1 MAESAPVP
9 DTPRDPGAG
18 AADGAAG
25 GAAPAAAAPAGAKG
39 AKAAKAGATGAKGA
53 KAGATGAKG
62 RPRKRRRAKGWVPDQ
77 HGAWFMVT
85 IPVLL
90 GVLFAPAWIHIPLL
104 ATWWAGYF
112 AFFAAGIWMR
122 SRFRANN
129 RPPVVAYGSA
139 TAVAGV
145 LTLLLDWRLLIW
157 APVYAPLVAIAVY
170 ETWRRRPR
178 SLLSGWSTVIAACLM
193 LPVAAWAGGHPLDA
207 RVIAV
212 TGVLTVYYLGT
223 VPYVKT
229 LIRER
234 GDRSWLMFSLA
245 FHALAVVAAVAGA
258 AAGRIH
264 WLVPVVALLL
274 AGRAWWM
281 PHEAARRGTPWRPRT
296 IGVSEMAVSAV
307 VILAAVL
314 PA

>member
-1 MAESAPVP
+1 M
-9 DTPRDPGAG
+9 
-18 AADGAAG
+18 
-25 GAAPAAAAPAGAKG
+25 
-39 AKAAKAGATGAKGA
+39 
-53 KAGATGAKG
+53 
-62 RPRKRRRAKGWVPDQ
+62 PDQ

-85 IPVLL
+85 VPVLL

-104 ATWWAGYF
+104 TTWWAGYF

-122 SRFRANN
+122 SRFRASN
-129 RPPVVAYGSA
+129 RPPVVAYGTV

-157 APVYAPLVAIAVY
+157 APVYAPLVAVAVY

-178 SLLSGWSTVIAACLM
+178 SLLSGWSTVLAACLM

-212 TGVLTVYYLGT
+212 TGVLTVYNLGT

-234 GDRSWLMFSLA
+234 GDRGWLLFSLA
-245 FHALAVVAAVAGA
+245 FHALAVLAAVAA
-258 AAGRIH
+258 AAVGRVH
-264 WLVPVVALLL
+264 WLVPVVALLV

-281 PHEAARRGTPWRPRT
+281 PHAAARRGAPWRPRT
-296 IGVSEMAVSAV
+296 IGVSEMAVSAA

-314 PA
+314 PG

>member
-1 MAESAPVP
+1 M
-9 DTPRDPGAG
+9 
-18 AADGAAG
+18 
-25 GAAPAAAAPAGAKG
+25 
-39 AKAAKAGATGAKGA
+39 
-53 KAGATGAKG
+53 
-62 RPRKRRRAKGWVPDQ
+62 PDQ

-85 IPVLL
+85 VPVLL

-122 SRFRANN
+122 SRFRATN

-139 TAVAGV
+139 TAVAGA
-145 LTLLLDWRLLIW
+145 LTLLLNWRLLIW

-207 RVIAV
+207 RVIVV

-234 GDRSWLMFSLA
+234 GDRGWLMFSLV
-245 FHALAVVAAVAGA
+245 FHALAAVAAVAGA

-264 WLVPVVALLL
+264 WLVPVAALLV

-296 IGVSEMAVSAV
+296 IGLSEMAVSAV